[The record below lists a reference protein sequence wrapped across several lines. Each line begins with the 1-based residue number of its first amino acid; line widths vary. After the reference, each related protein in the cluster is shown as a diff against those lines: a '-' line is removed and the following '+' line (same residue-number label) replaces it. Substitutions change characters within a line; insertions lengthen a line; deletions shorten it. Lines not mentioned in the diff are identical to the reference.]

1 MKLRVSKGFYYFLFL
16 VGFVFTPIYG
26 DLRKPVNGQELNYI
40 HVLFEWDQE
49 PDAEKYQIQVSETDS
64 FDPILFTDSTTTPLF
79 IDTAH
84 IEWNQSYFWR
94 MRPDNSNNIGKS
106 RTIVE
111 QIYNFKGKIIGCVGL
126 QPGYLQRIATS

>member
-1 MKLRVSKGFYYFLFL
+1 MKLRVCKGFYYFLFL
-16 VGFVFTPIYG
+16 VEFVFTPIYG

-64 FDPILFTDSTTTPLF
+64 FDPILFTDSTTTHLF

-94 MRPDNSNNIGKS
+94 MRPDNSNNIGKIE
-106 RTIVE
+106 RIV
-111 QIYNFKGKIIGCVGL
+111 
-126 QPGYLQRIATS
+126 